1 MYIYTYKTM
10 KRRRES
16 DEESDETTDSGKRH
30 VTLTRHEIIM
40 QAHYA
45 QLNFNRAFGQRYDNY
60 TLLEYVIAMHDL
72 NDMSKFVELMEE
84 TSTAGEYR
92 SLEELKKMV

>member
-1 MYIYTYKTM
+1 M

-16 DEESDETTDSGKRH
+16 EETVDSGKRQ

-60 TLLEYVIAMHDL
+60 TLLEYVITLHDL
-72 NDMSKFVELMEE
+72 NDMAKFVGLIEE
-84 TSTAGEYR
+84 TSTKGEYH
-92 SLEELKKMV
+92 SFDELKKMV

>member
-1 MYIYTYKTM
+1 M

-16 DEESDETTDSGKRH
+16 EEESDETADSGKRQ

-60 TLLEYVIAMHDL
+60 TLLEYVISMHDV
-72 NDMSKFVELMEE
+72 NNMSKFVALIEE
-84 TSTAGEYR
+84 TSTNGEYR